1 MSIIKAIFYF
11 ILSLFGFKPGVQPT
25 NSSGKYRNEEGIEAG
40 SLAGESSKNEENQE
54 LENKYGIW
62 AFLKKIIDL
71 VEQKFSQTDKEE
83 VKNVGRSLNNLGAK
97 FLGEI
102 KVGKSARS
110 MGIAQGVQQQ
120 VSKDKQ
126 QSR

>member
-11 ILSLFGFKPGVQPT
+11 ILSLFGFKPKVQPID
-25 NSSGKYRNEEGIEAG
+25 SSGKYHNEEDIEAG
-40 SLAGESSKNEENQE
+40 SLGGESSKNEEDQE

-62 AFLKKIIDL
+62 AFLKRIIDL
-71 VEQKFSQTDKEE
+71 VEQKFSQVDKEE

-120 VSKDKQ
+120 VSKGKQ